1 MSQGCQGC
9 ILVTWETA
17 VIYTALRQQWLSHMG
32 KHRIL
37 LAALSTNLCK
47 SFHTGQQ
54 APLHKPSTHSLQT
67 ASSELLSDR
76 FWLCCACSW
85 LLSTQQAWRK
95 PSIFPALLKKILFKN
110 KNLLT
115 TLLHLLFFCSLQTP
129 VQILIMVWVCQVSQT
144 PRTFMPFTCWDNKGN
159 AASFHC
165 RKDHKKFSLP
175 AAGNS
180 LSPSCTTG
188 ELRFILNQITFH
200 SALMGIAHRTQQV
213 HLEANFTIRGG
224 WCGVRPQGEV

>member
-95 PSIFPALLKKILFKN
+95 PSIFPALLKKSYLKTKTSLQPSCICSFLLIANTCSDTNNGSSLPSQPNTKN
-110 KNLLT
+110 FHAF
-115 TLLHLLFFCSLQTP
+115 HLLRQ
-129 VQILIMVWVCQVSQT
+129 
-144 PRTFMPFTCWDNKGN
+144 
-159 AASFHC
+159 
-165 RKDHKKFSLP
+165 
-175 AAGNS
+175 
-180 LSPSCTTG
+180 
-188 ELRFILNQITFH
+188 
-200 SALMGIAHRTQQV
+200 
-213 HLEANFTIRGG
+213 
-224 WCGVRPQGEV
+224 